1 MTGISDFGQF
11 ATLRADAVRDQS
23 GTLDEVARQ
32 FESLFLQ
39 QMLKSMRQ
47 ASFGDPIFGDNPGTN
62 MFRDLF
68 DQQVAGDISA
78 GRGIGLADLLVRQL
92 GGTGRVAATAPQAI
106 PLDPAAPRLPVP
118 PPAATTRPT
127 AVAGRLHSTAPAAA
141 DPPGAATRTDAKPSW
156 QSPREFVRDILP
168 AARAAAGKLGV
179 SPLALLSQAAL
190 ETGWGRHVMTDDT
203 GDSSLNLF
211 GIKAR
216 AGAGEAAT
224 RRRTLEFEDGVP
236 SFRNELFRVY
246 ESVEDTFSDYV
257 DLISGSPRYRA
268 AVGRGDDVSGFARS
282 LQTGGYA
289 TDPAYAD
296 KLVRVAGGDTMREVL
311 HSLKQ
316 TDLLSL
322 TLNVR

>member
-47 ASFGDPIFGDNPGTN
+47 ASFGDPIFGDNPGTD

-92 GGTGRVAATAPQAI
+92 GGADRAAAAPPQPI
-106 PLDPAAPRLPVP
+106 PLDPAAPRVAA
-118 PPAATTRPT
+118 PAPT
-127 AVAGRLHSTAPAAA
+127 APAPAVGVTPTAPTAPAAPRA
-141 DPPGAATRTDAKPSW
+141 QAEGSDKPRW
-156 QSPREFVRDILP
+156 TSPRDFVRDILP
-168 AARAAAGKLGV
+168 AARVAADKLGV

-190 ETGWGRHVMTDDT
+190 ETGWGRHVMPDES

-216 AGAGEAAT
+216 ADAGEPAT
-224 RRRTLEFEDGVP
+224 RRRTLEFDDGVP

-257 DLISGSPRYRA
+257 DLIAGSARYRA
-268 AVGRGDDVSGFARS
+268 AIGRGDDVSGFARS
-282 LQTGGYA
+282 LQSGGYA

-296 KLVRVAGGDTMREVL
+296 KLVRVAGGDTMRDVL